1 MEWIHVPVMAK
12 EVLDYFGNLSGVFLD
27 CTVGAGGHSE
37 AILTNIEGSV
47 VVGLDV
53 DEVALSLAK
62 RRLAEFIA
70 QGRFFLAKSSYVN
83 ARDVL
88 KQLKMASVS
97 GIIMDLGMSTLQ
109 LSDGKRGFAF
119 SMDGPLD
126 MRMDRTQEFT
136 AYDLV
141 NSWTEEQLRRLFFEY
156 AEEKRY
162 ARRIAAFI
170 VRNRP
175 IKSTLELA
183 NVVAKALP
191 VEEKRARKRH
201 FATRVF
207 QAIRIAVNNE
217 LENLKT
223 FLSYAPE
230 LLEGGGRIAVISFHS
245 LEDRIVKEAFR
256 SNSNLV
262 VLTKKPLRPSQ
273 EEVKV
278 NPKARS
284 AKLRV
289 AERK

>member
-1 MEWIHVPVMAK
+1 VEWIHVPVMAK
-12 EVLDYFGNLSGVFLD
+12 EVLDYFRNLSGVFLD

-53 DEVALSLAK
+53 DDVALSLAK

-70 QGRFFLAKSSYVN
+70 QGRFFTAKSSYVN

-88 KQLKMASVS
+88 KQLKIASVS
-97 GIIMDLGMSTLQ
+97 AILMDLGMSTLQ
-109 LSDGKRGFAF
+109 LSDSERGFAF

-126 MRMDRTQEFT
+126 MRMNTAQEFT

-170 VRNRP
+170 VKSRP
-175 IKSTLELA
+175 IRSTLELA

-191 VEEKRARKRH
+191 AEEKRARKKH

-230 LLEGGGRIAVISFHS
+230 LLKGGGRIAVISFHS
-245 LEDRIVKEAFR
+245 LEDRIVKEALR
-256 SNSNLV
+256 SNSDLV

-273 EEVKV
+273 EEVRV

-284 AKLRV
+284 AKMRV